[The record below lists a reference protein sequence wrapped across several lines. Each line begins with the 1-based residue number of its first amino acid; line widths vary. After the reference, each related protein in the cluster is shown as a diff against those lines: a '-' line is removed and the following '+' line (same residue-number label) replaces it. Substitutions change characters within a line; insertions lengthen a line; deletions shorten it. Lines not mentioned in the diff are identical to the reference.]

1 VLVFA
6 VVVSATL
13 YFLNR
18 QLTLRQNYL
27 TNQKPIIIGFSMG
40 RTREERWFKDRD
52 LFVQRAQELG
62 ATVNVSLSDYDVAT
76 QILQIENMISQG
88 ASVIVVIPAD
98 SEKIA
103 PVIEKAK
110 AAGVKVIAYDSLIKN
125 TDIDLYISFDSVKVG
140 ELQAESLLSVI
151 NHGNFA
157 CIGGSPTD
165 NNSILLKQGMMNI
178 LDPLVKSGD
187 IKLVVDSFTDGWKP
201 DVAYTTIQKYLDSGK
216 PINAVMAANDGIA
229 SGVIR
234 ELQERGLAGKIPVSG
249 QDAELSATQRIIAGT
264 QTSTVYKPIQLL
276 AFKAAEMAVDMAN
289 GQMPSVGNTI
299 DNGKSLVPAYY
310 LTPILVNKNNMMDT
324 VIKDGFHTYEEV
336 YGLTPNK

>member
-1 VLVFA
+1 MKKIIIFVLVFA

-187 IKLVVDSFTDGWKP
+187 IKLVVDSFTDNWKP
-201 DVAYTTIQKYLDSGK
+201 DVAYTTVEKYLDSGK
-216 PINAVMAANDGIA
+216 TLNAVVAAND
-229 SGVIR
+229 
-234 ELQERGLAGKIPVSG
+234 
-249 QDAELSATQRIIAGT
+249 
-264 QTSTVYKPIQLL
+264 
-276 AFKAAEMAVDMAN
+276 
-289 GQMPSVGNTI
+289 
-299 DNGKSLVPAYY
+299 
-310 LTPILVNKNNMMDT
+310 
-324 VIKDGFHTYEEV
+324 
-336 YGLTPNK
+336 